1 MLITND
7 LLVILFFT
15 LLKNISVDVNLC
27 CDFIDVLFKNR
38 DFMDMTVTSMAL
50 IQMTTIIPNKD
61 MKRETVGVTSRVHFR
76 IWMGQDTWRLS
87 IIRQA
92 KMDSIDQMTLPITR
106 NKNLDTTNTI
116 IILIITGIIMDIMEN
131 ILNKFSVLITIPNLL
146 KSKQ

>member
-76 IWMGQDTWRLS
+76 IWMGQDT
-87 IIRQA
+87 
-92 KMDSIDQMTLPITR
+92 
-106 NKNLDTTNTI
+106 
-116 IILIITGIIMDIMEN
+116 
-131 ILNKFSVLITIPNLL
+131 
-146 KSKQ
+146 